1 MRKTFILLFALIVSF
16 GAVQAQTT
24 SIEKSESFDEPN
36 DGWNKLMQ
44 LKNGNTVFFHFSK
57 KEGIEVTIYDKNRKQ
72 ISSKTLESDM
82 WEAKKMKVS
91 QIEGL
96 YEIKGQPVIFLQ
108 QIQDHTPILYRIV
121 IDPQTGAKIKEDKIG
136 ELLQYKAFAG
146 YALLFGGTDPNNS
159 FVEKDPA
166 SDNYAVVYFNGFAH
180 ETNARI
186 EVVHYD
192 GDHKE
197 INRAFFA
204 SPGGKFKYLR
214 FIGLTVDG
222 DRNLYLC
229 TYGFNTGADKE
240 SRIIV
245 SRLRKG
251 EKEFASN
258 MLDFSEDFKD
268 TKAVM
273 HYNPSTK
280 LLQILSITV
289 TQKKAQFMRGLSTY
303 YLSLMT
309 YIDPETLKAVAVK
322 PLEGK
327 MVSADLIKNAGKE
340 EAYSGVPQDMII
352 NNDNTTTVLMEEMR
366 LEQVYSNNMS
376 QIGKGKVNTGTML
389 VSEKTILDNIGV
401 EELDQKGEELHG
413 YGITKSQV
421 ASGYIPNLYL
431 AQKGKGYWSY
441 GNAPIGHVVHG
452 GFSFAGGN
460 TNAFMSFDYVNT
472 DKARYILFNDAP
484 KNIEKDATDKRTA
497 VQAVSNTHTMCY
509 KLDNGKVTRSYLF
522 GEPKDDNTNSFSY
535 IEASNY
541 QKETKT
547 YATIVVERVK
557 RDKETRIVWVKFE

>member
-1 MRKTFILLFALIVSF
+1 MKKTFILLFALMVSF
-16 GAVQAQTT
+16 GAAQAQTAG
-24 SIEKSESFDEPN
+24 IERSEAFDEPN

-44 LKNGNTVFFHFSK
+44 LKNGNTIFFHFSK
-57 KEGIEVTIYDKNRKQ
+57 KDGIEVTVYDKKRKE

-108 QIQDHTPILYRIV
+108 QIQDHIPTLYRII
-121 IDPQTGAKIKEDKIG
+121 IDPQTGAKIKEDKLG
-136 ELLQYKAFAG
+136 EMQQLK
-146 YALLFGGTDPNNS
+146 LFGKTEPS
-159 FVEKDPA
+159 TSYVEKDPA
-166 SDNYAVVYFNGFAH
+166 SDNYAVVFSSGFSN
-180 ETNARI
+180 ETNANL
-186 EVVHYD
+186 EVVHYN

-197 INRAFFA
+197 INRSMFA

-222 DRNLYLC
+222 DQNIYLC
-229 TYGFNTGADKE
+229 TYGFNLGNEKE

-245 SRLRKG
+245 SRLHKG

-280 LLQILSITV
+280 LLQVLTITV
-289 TQKKAQFMRGLSTY
+289 TQKKAQFMKGLSTY
-303 YLSLMT
+303 YLALMT
-309 YIDPETLKAVAVK
+309 YLDPETLKAVAVK

-327 MVSADLIKNAGKE
+327 MVSADLMKNAGKE
-340 EAYSGVPQDMII
+340 DPYSGVPQDMII

-366 LEQVYSNNMS
+366 LEQTYNNG
-376 QIGKGKVNTGTML
+376 IL
-389 VSEKTILDNIGV
+389 VSEKTFLNNIGI

-413 YGITKSQV
+413 YGITKSQL

-441 GNAPIGHVVHG
+441 GNAGTGHVVHS
-452 GFSFAGGN
+452 GFSMTGGGN

-484 KNIEKDATDKRTA
+484 KNIDKDATDKRTT

-522 GEPKDDNTNSFSY
+522 GEPKDDNTNSFCY